1 MQDIITRSY
10 IFTLINLRALSDDR
24 RGVTAIEYALIGV
37 AIATLLSV
45 VLGSQS
51 TGLLGELKNAFDSI
65 GNAIKNINQNKS

>member
-10 IFTLINLRALSDDR
+10 IFTLMNLRALAGDK

-65 GNAIKNINQNKS
+65 GNAIKNINQSQS